1 MMKIGFVESFVL
13 DDSIYFKQTKP
24 RLPTLEAL
32 GKGFCNEEVHSSHI
46 AEAWRGE
53 F

>member
-1 MMKIGFVESFVL
+1 MMMKIGFVESFVL

-32 GKGFCNEEVHSSHI
+32 GKGFCKDDV
-46 AEAWRGE
+46 
-53 F
+53 